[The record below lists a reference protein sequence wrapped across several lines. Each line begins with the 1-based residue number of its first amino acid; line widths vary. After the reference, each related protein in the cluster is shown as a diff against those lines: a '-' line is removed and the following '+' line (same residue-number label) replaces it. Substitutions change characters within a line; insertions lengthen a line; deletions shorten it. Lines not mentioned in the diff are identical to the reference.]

1 MMRNFTQ
8 MLIVALLFVLS
19 TTTNA
24 QESVLL
30 KYGFKAGTTFLQ
42 ETEVLQNT
50 VQSMMGQEMK
60 VIAEIKAVNGFNV
73 ESLSPEGNA
82 TVLMTVKDISIHTVA
97 MGRDTSMQ
105 YSDLKDAARIVFSP
119 EGNVVSTAKVDSSE
133 AASVVNQLETG
144 NLIVL
149 PGKEVKIG
157 ESWDET
163 KTEVKQAAAGAPFAL
178 EMAIDNKYTLA
189 GKENRNGKEYF
200 KITSSGTVAL
210 NGKGSQMGMEMFIEG
225 NAKVEGYSLFDPI
238 RQMIVYTEN
247 DTEMEMSIA
256 ISGPQNMTVPMTQSI
271 KTIVRVK

>member
-8 MLIVALLFVLS
+8 MLIVALLFALS
-19 TTTNA
+19 TTATA

-105 YSDLKDAARIVFSP
+105 YSDLKDAARIVYSP
-119 EGNVVSTAKVDSSE
+119 EGKVVSTAKVDSSE

-189 GKENRNGKEYF
+189 GKENRDGREYF
-200 KITSSGTVAL
+200 KITSSGTIAL

-238 RQMIVYTEN
+238 RQMVVYTEN